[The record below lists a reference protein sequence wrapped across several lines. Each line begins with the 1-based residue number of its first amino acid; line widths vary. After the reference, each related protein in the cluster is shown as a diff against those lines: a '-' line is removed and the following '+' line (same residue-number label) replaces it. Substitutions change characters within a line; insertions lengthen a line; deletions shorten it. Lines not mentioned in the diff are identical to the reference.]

1 MSDVITFANEILK
14 TDPFMY
20 TLKLGLPE
28 LISGRQFV
36 APAKRLPIQMNK
48 FIRNT
53 LKSAS
58 SFLSCSNFQC
68 VDLVISSQK
77 GKRYQR

>member
-36 APAKRLPIQMNK
+36 APAKETSYTDEQVHQEYSKKCLLLLIL
-48 FIRNT
+48 F
-53 LKSAS
+53 
-58 SFLSCSNFQC
+58 
-68 VDLVISSQK
+68 
-77 GKRYQR
+77 